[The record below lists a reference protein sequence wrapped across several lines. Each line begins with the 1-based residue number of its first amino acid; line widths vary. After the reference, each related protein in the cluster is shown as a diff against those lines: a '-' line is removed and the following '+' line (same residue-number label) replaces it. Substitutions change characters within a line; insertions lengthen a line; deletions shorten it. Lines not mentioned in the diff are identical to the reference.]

1 MSPSFLSF
9 YSSPSC
15 PYLHPIPEIYWPCR
29 AKPQVEIQTGA
40 RQRVG
45 IETFYMFISAATITA
60 ITTDPPP
67 SSWTQNFL
75 PQ

>member
-1 MSPSFLSF
+1 
-9 YSSPSC
+9 
-15 PYLHPIPEIYWPCR
+15 LHPIPEIYWTRR
-29 AKPQVEIQTGA
+29 AKPQVDIQTGA

-45 IETFYMFISAATITA
+45 IETFYMLTSTATITA
-60 ITTDPPP
+60 ITINPPS